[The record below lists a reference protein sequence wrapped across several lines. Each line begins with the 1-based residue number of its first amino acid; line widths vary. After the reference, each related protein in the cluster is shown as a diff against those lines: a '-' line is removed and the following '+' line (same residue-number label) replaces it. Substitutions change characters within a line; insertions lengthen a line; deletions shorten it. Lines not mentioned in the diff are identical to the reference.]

1 MRFLSCFILA
11 VVAAG
16 FAGCRTDFGDRGFDP
31 YAMSTEAATARR
43 DENLFIPI
51 GRTNGVPAQML
62 TRPNE
67 LFRLGPGDI
76 VSVKIL
82 GDETSAT
89 RALVGPDGKI
99 YFNLL
104 RGTFVWGKSL
114 SETKELIEQELA
126 KELKAPPRLSL
137 MLSGVGSRRIWIMGQ
152 VQEPGVYNLV
162 VPMTLLEAIAS
173 AGGFA
178 SPPGS
183 SQINADLKNSFVIRG
198 DRRIEVDFE
207 RLINRGDFS
216 QNIFLQ
222 PDDFVFLAPSRVADV
237 FVLGAVLRPGN
248 IMLTEGM
255 SLTRA
260 LANAG
265 GIAKYGFSSHVAVLR
280 GSLTDPK
287 LAVIDFKAVE
297 TGRALDV
304 YLQAGDVVY
313 VPFVPYRKLAE
324 FADQILNQFVSTI
337 AINEGRNAI
346 QKGAAPVGVS
356 VGLGGQAPPSTTR

>member
-1 MRFLSCFILA
+1 M
-11 VVAAG
+11 
-16 FAGCRTDFGDRGFDP
+16 GCRTEFGDRGFDP
-31 YAMSTEAATARR
+31 YALSAETAVARR
-43 DENLFIPI
+43 DESLFVPF
-51 GRTNGVPAQML
+51 GKTNGVPL
-62 TRPNE
+62 ELLSRPND

-76 VSVKIL
+76 ISLKIL

-89 RALVGPDGKI
+89 KALVGPDGKI

-104 RGTFVWGKSL
+104 RGTFVWGRTL
-114 SETKELIEQELA
+114 SEAKQLIEQGLA
-126 KELKAPPRLSL
+126 KELAAPPRLSI
-137 MLSGVGSRRIWIMGQ
+137 MLSGVASRRIWIMGQ

-162 VPMTLLEAIAS
+162 VPMTLLEAISS

-178 SPPGS
+178 AIPGS

-222 PDDFVFLAPSRVADV
+222 PDDFVFLAPSRIADV
-237 FVLGAVLRPGN
+237 YVLGAVLRPGN
-248 IMLTEGM
+248 VVLSEGM

-260 LANAG
+260 IANAG
-265 GIAKYGFSSHVAVLR
+265 GVVKYGFASHVAVVR

-287 LAVIDFKAVE
+287 IAVIDFKAVE
-297 TGRALDV
+297 TGRATDI
-304 YLQAGDVVY
+304 YLQAGDLIY
-313 VPFVPYRKLAE
+313 VPFVPYRKIAELA
-324 FADQILNQFVSTI
+324 DHVLNQFVSTI

-346 QKGAAPVGVS
+346 QQGAAPVAVS
-356 VGLGGQAPPSTTR
+356 VGLGQVAPAAR